1 MAVLLSETYS
11 ALKEAGVSDER
22 ARAAAE
28 EIAGFE
34 ARIVR
39 LEVKM
44 NVVIALNLLVVG
56 LVLNLTLR

>member
-1 MAVLLSETYS
+1 M
-11 ALKEAGVSDER
+11 
-22 ARAAAE
+22 
-28 EIAGFE
+28 

-44 NVVIALNLLVVG
+44 NVVIALNLLVIG

>member
-1 MAVLLSETYS
+1 MVVLLSE
-11 ALKEAGVSDER
+11 E
-22 ARAAAE
+22 RAAAE

-39 LEVKM
+39 LETKM
-44 NVVIALNLLVVG
+44 NVVVALNLLIIG

>member
-39 LEVKM
+39 FEGKM
-44 NVVIALNLLVVG
+44 NVVIALNLLVIG